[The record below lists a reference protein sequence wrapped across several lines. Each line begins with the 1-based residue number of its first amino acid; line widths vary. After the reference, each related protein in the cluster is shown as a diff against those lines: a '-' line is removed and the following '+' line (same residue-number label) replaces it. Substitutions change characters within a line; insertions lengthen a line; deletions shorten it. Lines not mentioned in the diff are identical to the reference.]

1 MAKILIIEDDRSI
14 QNFIRVLLSAQGYEV
29 LEAKEAKTGITLALS
44 YDPEVVLLD
53 LGLPDLDGLEVI
65 RQIRPLTHGSIVVV
79 SAREQERDK
88 IDALDLGADDYLT
101 KPFNAQELLARIR
114 VALRH
119 QSTRQI
125 VVSEETLSVRDLT
138 LDMGQHRLL
147 RGSEEIHL
155 TPIEFDVMTLLM
167 RHRGKVL
174 THRSLVKHV
183 WGEGSLESDL
193 QTLRVTMA
201 NLRRKIEEDPAR
213 PDYILTEI
221 GTGYRL
227 KDE

>member
-14 QNFIRVLLSAQGYEV
+14 QNFIRVLLGAQGYEV
-29 LEAKEAKTGITLALS
+29 LEARDAKSGITLALS
-44 YDPEVVLLD
+44 YDPDVILLD
-53 LGLPDLDGLEVI
+53 LGLPDLDGIEVI
-65 RQIRPLTHGSIVVV
+65 RQIRPLISGSIVVV

-119 QSTRQI
+119 RSTKDVI
-125 VVSEETLSVRDLT
+125 IAEEALSVRDLT
-138 LDMGQHRLL
+138 LDLGLHRLL
-147 RGSEEIHL
+147 KGTQEIHL

-174 THRSLVKHV
+174 THRALVKHV

-201 NLRRKIEEDPAR
+201 NLRRKIEDDPAR
-213 PDYILTEI
+213 PDYIITEI

>member
-14 QNFIRVLLSAQGYEV
+14 QNFIRVLLGAQGYEV
-29 LEAKEAKTGITLALS
+29 LEARDAKSGITLALS
-44 YDPEVVLLD
+44 YDPDVILLD
-53 LGLPDLDGLEVI
+53 LGLPDLDGIEVI
-65 RQIRPLTHGSIVVV
+65 RQIRPLIGGSIVVV

-119 QSTRQI
+119 RSTKDVI
-125 VVSEETLSVRDLT
+125 IAEEALSVRDLT
-138 LDMGQHRLL
+138 LDLGLHRLL
-147 RGSEEIHL
+147 KGTQEIHL

-174 THRSLVKHV
+174 THRALVKHV

-201 NLRRKIEEDPAR
+201 NLRRKIEDDPAR
-213 PDYILTEI
+213 PDYIITEI

>member
-14 QNFIRVLLSAQGYEV
+14 QNFIRVLLGAQGYEV
-29 LEAKEAKTGITLALS
+29 LEARDAKSGITLALS
-44 YDPEVVLLD
+44 YDPDVILLD
-53 LGLPDLDGLEVI
+53 LGLPDLDGIEVI
-65 RQIRPLTHGSIVVV
+65 RQIRPLIGGSIVVV

-119 QSTRQI
+119 RSTKDVI
-125 VVSEETLSVRDLT
+125 IAEEALSVRDLT
-138 LDMGQHRLL
+138 LDLGLHRLL
-147 RGSEEIHL
+147 KGTQEIHL

-167 RHRGKVL
+167 RYRGKVL
-174 THRSLVKHV
+174 THRALVKHV

-201 NLRRKIEEDPAR
+201 NLRRKIEDDPAR
-213 PDYILTEI
+213 PDYIITEI

>member
-14 QNFIRVLLSAQGYEV
+14 LNFMRVLLGAQGYDV
-29 LEAKEAKTGITLALS
+29 LEAKEAKAGITLALS
-44 YDPEVVLLD
+44 YDPEVILLD
-53 LGLPDLDGLEVI
+53 LGLPDLDGIEVI
-65 RQIRPLTHGSIVVV
+65 RQIRPLIHGSIVVV

-119 QSTRQI
+119 RLSRD
-125 VVSEETLSVRDLT
+125 VLVPEESLVVRDLT
-138 LDMGQHRLL
+138 LDLGLHRLI
-147 RGSEEIHL
+147 RGNDEIHL

-167 RHRGKVL
+167 RYRGKVL
-174 THRSLVKHV
+174 THRALVKHV